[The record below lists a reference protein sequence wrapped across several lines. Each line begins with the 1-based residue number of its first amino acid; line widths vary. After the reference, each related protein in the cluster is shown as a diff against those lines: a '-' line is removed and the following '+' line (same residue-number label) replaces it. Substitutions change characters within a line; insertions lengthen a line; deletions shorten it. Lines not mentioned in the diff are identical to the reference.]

1 MQLKLLNMN
10 NYIKIKNLTKKYEKN
25 KSIKVLNNITF
36 NFEPGKTYSIMG
48 PSGSG
53 KSTLLNLLS
62 LIDNP
67 SAGSIEISNNKIK
80 SNNKVK
86 NDLIRAKKIGIIYQD
101 KNLLSDFTALENV
114 YLPNLLVSK
123 EKQKSIELAKKLI
136 KSVGMS
142 SRINHFPN
150 ELSGG
155 ENQRIAIARALIN
168 NPDIILADEPT
179 GSLDSDNAKLI
190 FKILFNLKNKNRI
203 IIFATHNR
211 YFANMADCKIM
222 MNDGNMQIINAA
234 A

>member
-1 MQLKLLNMN
+1 MN

-25 KSIKVLNNITF
+25 KSIKVLNDITF
-36 NFEPGKTYSIMG
+36 SFESGKTYSIMG

-67 SAGSIEISNNKIK
+67 SAGSIEICNNKIK
-80 SNNKVK
+80 PNNMVK

-136 KSVGMS
+136 KNVGMS

-211 YFANMADCKIM
+211 YFANMADCKIT
-222 MNDGNMQIINAA
+222 MNNGNMNITNASI
-234 A
+234 

>member
-1 MQLKLLNMN
+1 MN
-10 NYIKIKNLTKKYEKN
+10 NCIKIKNLTKKYYKN
-25 KSIKVLNNITF
+25 KSIKVLNDISF
-36 NFEPGKTYSIMG
+36 NFVPGKTYSIIG

-62 LIDNP
+62 LIDTP
-67 SAGSIEISNNKIK
+67 TSGSIEISNNKIK
-80 SNNKVK
+80 PNNQTE

-101 KNLLSDFTALENV
+101 NNLLSDFTALENV
-114 YLPNLLVSK
+114 YLPNLLISK
-123 EKQKSIELAKKLI
+123 QKQKSMELAKKLI
-136 KSVGMS
+136 KHLKMAG
-142 SRINHFPN
+142 RINHFPN

-168 NPDIILADEPT
+168 DPEIILADEPT

-203 IIFATHNR
+203 VIFATHNR

-222 MNDGNMQIINAA
+222 MNNGNMQIINAA
-234 A
+234 S